1 MRVKPHLPEDFACFR
16 CAMIDRKRNLCYDTP
31 KGGTAMSVLE
41 GLRPAAALRYFEEIC
56 AIPHGSRDTK
66 RISDYCV
73 RFAREQ
79 GLAYVQDGHNN
90 VVIYKPASKGY
101 EDHPTVILQGHL
113 DMVCEKD
120 ADCDID
126 FTKDGLRLTHDGTH
140 LFAKG
145 TTLGGDDGIA
155 VAYALAILADKELK
169 HPALEAVFTV
179 DEEIGMLG
187 AAAMDMSV
195 LKGRLLL
202 NCDSEDE
209 GILTVSC
216 AGGATSCL
224 KLPLQRQPF
233 GGKVWRMGVEKLTGG
248 HSGVEINKGRA
259 NASKVLAEILKE
271 LPVRLISIDGGSK
284 DNAIPRSCTAYVV
297 AEEPEAAF
305 CEAAE
310 RIKKT
315 LPAGETAV
323 EFSCCPGE
331 STMLPLS
338 EASSK
343 ALLELLC
350 DLPNG
355 VQAMS
360 ADIEG
365 LVQTSLN
372 LGILKTEEDCATMTF
387 SVRSSVNA
395 EKKELIEKLK
405 ALAECYGADYSQ
417 SGEYPA
423 WEYRKDSPLRET
435 MVAAYEE
442 LYGSK
447 PVVEAIHAGLE
458 CGIFADRIPGL
469 DAVSFGPQ
477 MHDIHTSR
485 ERLEIASVERTWN
498 YLCRVLEM
506 L

>member
-1 MRVKPHLPEDFACFR
+1 MR
-16 CAMIDRKRNLCYDTP
+16 I
-31 KGGTAMSVLE
+31 LE
-41 GLRPAAALRYFEEIC
+41 GLRPQEALYYFEELC

-73 RFAREQ
+73 RFAQ
-79 GLAYVQDGHNN
+79 THGLRYVQDEWNN

-101 EDHPTVILQGHL
+101 EEHPTVILQGHL

-126 FTKDGLRLTHDGTH
+126 FSKDGLRLAHDGKYI
-140 LFAKG
+140 FAEG

-155 VAYALAILADKELK
+155 VAYALAILASDTLK
-169 HPALEAVFTV
+169 HPPIEAVFTV

-187 AAAMDMSV
+187 ADTMDMSV
-195 LKGRLLL
+195 LQGRVLL

-224 KLPLQRQPF
+224 KRPITREAAQ
-233 GGKVWRMGVEKLTGG
+233 GEVWRMAVRALTGG

-259 NASKVLAEILKE
+259 NANKVLAQILEK
-271 LPVRLISIDGGSK
+271 LSVRLLSIDGGSK
-284 DNAIPRSCTAYVV
+284 DNAIPRASEALVI
-297 AEEPEAAF
+297 ADQPEAAF
-305 CEAAE
+305 AAAAAE
-310 RIKKT
+310 VKKK
-315 LPAGETAV
+315 LPATETAV
-323 EFSCCPGE
+323 EFVCEKAE
-331 STMLPLS
+331 SGMLPMTEESS
-338 EASSK
+338 EAVIG
-343 ALLELLC
+343 LLNA
-350 DLPNG
+350 LPNG

-360 ADIEG
+360 KDIKG

-372 LGILKTEEDCATMTF
+372 LGILKTTADEVQMTF

-395 EKKELIEKLK
+395 EKAALIASLREIGGSF
-405 ALAECYGADYSQ
+405 GAVYSQ

-423 WEYRKDSPLRET
+423 WEYQKESRLRET
-435 MVAAYEE
+435 MVDTFRA
-442 LYGSK
+442 LYGK
-447 PVVEAIHAGLE
+447 EPVVEAIHAGLE
-458 CGIFADRIPGL
+458 CGIFSDRLKGL

-485 ERLEIASVERTWN
+485 ERLDIGSVERTWD
-498 YLCRVLEM
+498 YLVAVLER

>member
-1 MRVKPHLPEDFACFR
+1 
-16 CAMIDRKRNLCYDTP
+16 
-31 KGGTAMSVLE
+31 MSIFE
-41 GLRPAAALRYFEEIC
+41 GLRPQAALKYFEEIC

-73 RFAREQ
+73 RFAQAQ
-79 GLAYVQDGHNN
+79 GLRYVQDESNN
-90 VVIYKPASKGY
+90 VVIYKPATQGY

-126 FTKDGLRLTHDGTH
+126 FSKDGLRLKHDGEYI
-140 LFAKG
+140 FAEG

-187 AAAMDMSV
+187 ADAMDMSV
-195 LKGRLLL
+195 LQGRRLL

-209 GILTVSC
+209 GVLTVSC
-216 AGGATSCL
+216 AGGATSKL
-224 KLPLQRQPF
+224 TLPLCREKAE
-233 GGKVWRMGVEKLTGG
+233 GKVWKVGVDKLIGG
-248 HSGVEINKGRA
+248 HSGVEINRGRA
-259 NASKVLAEILKE
+259 NASKILAEILKE
-271 LPVRLISIDGGSK
+271 LPVRLVRIDGGSK
-284 DNAIPRSCTAYVV
+284 DNAIPRACTAYVL
-297 AEEPEAAF
+297 AEDLKEAFIA
-305 CEAAE
+305 AAE
-310 RIKKT
+310 KVKKT
-315 LPAGETAV
+315 LPATETEA
-323 EFSCCPGE
+323 EFFCEEAKCDDLALTE
-331 STMLPLS
+331 
-338 EASSK
+338 EASK
-343 ALLELLC
+343 AFLGLLNA
-350 DLPNG
+350 LPNG

-360 ADIEG
+360 EDIEG

-372 LGILKTEEDCATMTF
+372 LGILKTHEDRATMTF
-387 SVRSSVNA
+387 SVRSSVNS
-395 EKKELIEKLK
+395 EKAALIEKLK
-405 ALAECYGADYSQ
+405 AVGANYGASYSQ

-423 WEYRKDSPLRET
+423 WEYRKDSPLRDV
-435 MVAAYEE
+435 MVSAYEE
-442 LYGSK
+442 LCGKK

-458 CGIFADRIPGL
+458 CGIFCDRLPGL

-485 ERLEIASVERTWN
+485 ERLSIASVERTWD